1 MYLKKK
7 KLRVGLDLDDTIFLF
22 MEYYLKKFR
31 TPKNDYEITRNVTRI
46 LSKDKSFWINQ
57 PLINRPNFIPTLY
70 CTKRVHNKQWTKEQL
85 EINNLPKAPIY
96 QIYGQFIDKS
106 SRIKGLVDVFVDDSL
121 SNMIEM
127 NLNGIP
133 CLLIDNPA
141 NQSWGPIGR
150 IYSLDKYEVEDCY
163 HLFKDTMFPCF
174 KELVREWKTLN

>member
-1 MYLKKK
+1 M
-7 KLRVGLDLDDTIFLF
+7 KLRIGLDLDDTIFLF

-96 QIYGQFIDKS
+96 QIYCQCVGKS

-133 CLLIDNPA
+133 CLLMNNSA
-141 NQSWGPIGR
+141 NQNWGPIGR
-150 IYSLDKYEVEDCY
+150 IYSLN
-163 HLFKDTMFPCF
+163 KDEIELAYNSILKINF
-174 KELVREWKTLN
+174 KELYNDYRRLF